1 VRANVSIITK
11 MTDLAPAPPRRGLPH
26 DAPRVLCVDD
36 EPQVLEGLRDSL
48 RRSFDVHVAESG
60 ADGLALLQHD
70 PDGYAVIISD
80 MRMPVMSGAAF
91 LNQARR
97 IAPTAV
103 RLLLTGHS
111 DVDAAIRA
119 VNDGQIFRFL
129 TKPCPPDDLLRA
141 CAAGL
146 GQHRLLNAERVLLE
160 QTLRGAIKALTD
172 VLALTNPAAFGRGTR
187 LKTGVGLLAQQIG
200 MTDAWEVEIA
210 ALLLQL
216 GAVTLPD
223 ATAEKLY
230 LGATLTS
237 EEQTMVAG
245 VPRAT
250 ERIIGHIPRMEG
262 VLQVLRDVA
271 RRFDADDDRGPSLG
285 GRMLR
290 IVRDH
295 DELESR
301 GADRPAAF
309 ETMSARGGTYDP
321 QLLSDY
327 ARTLGLRREVADAID
342 VSVDSL
348 RVGMTFAEDVR
359 HRGGT
364 LLIARGFKV
373 TVALLARLEHIPRG
387 QVREPL
393 RVIAASRPGA
403 PVDRPAAA

>member
-1 VRANVSIITK
+1 
-11 MTDLAPAPPRRGLPH
+11 
-26 DAPRVLCVDD
+26 
-36 EPQVLEGLRDSL
+36 
-48 RRSFDVHVAESG
+48 
-60 ADGLALLQHD
+60 
-70 PDGYAVIISD
+70 
-80 MRMPVMSGAAF
+80 MRMPVMSGSAF
-91 LNQARR
+91 LSQARR
-97 IAPTAV
+97 IAPNAV
-103 RLLLTGHS
+103 RLLLTGYS
-111 DVDAAIRA
+111 DVDAAARA
-119 VNDGQIFRFL
+119 VNEGQLFRFL
-129 TKPCPPDDLLRA
+129 TKPCPPDELLRA
-141 CAAGL
+141 CAAAL
-146 GQHRLLNAERVLLE
+146 GQHRLLVAEHLLLA

-230 LGATLTS
+230 SGAALTA
-237 EEQTMVAG
+237 EEQAMVAG
-245 VPRAT
+245 VPQAT

-262 VLQVLRDVA
+262 VLQVLKDVA

-301 GADRPAAF
+301 GATRTVAL
-309 ETMSARGGTYDP
+309 EQMRTGGGIYDP
-321 QLLSDY
+321 QLLKDY
-327 ARTLGLRREVADAID
+327 SRALGLTREVEDAID
-342 VSVDSL
+342 VRVDSL

-364 LLIARGFKV
+364 LLIARGYKV
-373 TVALLARLEHIPRG
+373 TTALLERLAHIPRG

-393 RVIAASRPGA
+393 RVIAGSPHGESAQ
-403 PVDRPAAA
+403 

>member
-1 VRANVSIITK
+1 
-11 MTDLAPAPPRRGLPH
+11 
-26 DAPRVLCVDD
+26 VLCVDD

-48 RRSFDVHVAESG
+48 SRSFDVRVAESG
-60 ADGLALLQHD
+60 ADGLALLEQD
-70 PDGYAVIISD
+70 PDGYAVVISD
-80 MRMPVMSGAAF
+80 MRMPVMSGSAF
-91 LNQARR
+91 LSQARR
-97 IAPTAV
+97 IAPNAV
-103 RLLLTGHS
+103 RLLLTGYS
-111 DVDAAIRA
+111 DVDAAVRA
-119 VNDGQIFRFL
+119 VNDGQLFRFL
-129 TKPCPPDDLLRA
+129 TKPCPPDELLRA
-141 CAAGL
+141 CAAAL
-146 GQHRLLNAERVLLE
+146 GQHRLLVAEHVLLA

-187 LKTGVGLLAQQIG
+187 LKTGVALLAEQIG

-216 GAVTLPD
+216 GAVTLPEE
-223 ATAEKLY
+223 TAERLY
-230 LGATLTS
+230 SGAALTP
-237 EEQTMVAG
+237 EEQELVAG

-262 VLQVLRDVA
+262 VLQVLKDVA

-301 GADRPAAF
+301 GAARAVAL
-309 ETMSARGGTYDP
+309 EEMRTRGGIYDP
-321 QLLSDY
+321 QLLKNYSR
-327 ARTLGLRREVADAID
+327 ALGLSREVEEAID
-342 VSVDSL
+342 VGVDSL

-364 LLIARGFKV
+364 LLIARGYKV
-373 TVALLARLEHIPRG
+373 TTALLERLAHIPRG

-393 RVIAASRPGA
+393 RVIAGSPLRDSAQ
-403 PVDRPAAA
+403 

>member
-1 VRANVSIITK
+1 MSIITK
-11 MTDLAPAPPRRGLPH
+11 MTALASAPPRRRLPS

-36 EPQVLEGLRDSL
+36 EPNVLEGLRDNLS
-48 RRSFDVHVAESG
+48 RSFDVRVAQSG
-60 ADGLALLQHD
+60 AEGIALLQQD
-70 PDGYAVIISD
+70 PDGYAVVISD
-80 MRMPVMSGAAF
+80 MRMPVMSGSAF
-91 LNQARR
+91 LSQARR
-97 IAPTAV
+97 ISPNAV
-103 RLLLTGHS
+103 RLLLTGYS

-119 VNDGQIFRFL
+119 VNDGQLFRFL
-129 TKPCPPDDLLRA
+129 TKPCPPDELLRA
-141 CAAGL
+141 CAAAL
-146 GQHRLLNAERVLLE
+146 GQHRLLIAEQVLLA
-160 QTLRGAIKALTD
+160 QTLRGAVKALTD

-230 LGATLTS
+230 SGAALTA
-237 EEQTMVAG
+237 EEQKMVAG

-262 VLQVLRDVA
+262 VVQIVKDVD
-271 RRFDADDDRGPSLG
+271 RRFDAHDDRGPSLG

-290 IVRDH
+290 IVRDL

-301 GADRPAAF
+301 GAPRPTAI
-309 ETMSARGGTYDP
+309 EDMLARSGTYDRE
-321 QLLSDY
+321 LLKDY
-327 ARTLGLRREVADAID
+327 SRALGLIGDVEESIEVR
-342 VSVDSL
+342 VESL

-364 LLIARGFKV
+364 LLIARGYKV
-373 TVALLARLEHIPRG
+373 TAALLERLAHIPRG

-393 RVIAASRPGA
+393 RVIAGSPLGEPA
-403 PVDRPAAA
+403 P

>member
-1 VRANVSIITK
+1 
-11 MTDLAPAPPRRGLPH
+11 MTALAPAPPRRGLPR

-48 RRSFDVHVAESG
+48 SRSFDVRVAESG
-60 ADGLALLQHD
+60 ADGLALLQED
-70 PDGYAVIISD
+70 PDSYAVVISD

-97 IAPTAV
+97 VAPNAV
-103 RLLLTGHS
+103 RVLLTGYS

-119 VNDGQIFRFL
+119 VNDGQLFRFL
-129 TKPCPPDDLLRA
+129 TKPCAPDELLRA
-141 CAAGL
+141 CAAAL
-146 GQHRLLNAERVLLE
+146 GQHRLLVAEQVLLA

-172 VLALTNPAAFGRGTR
+172 VLALANPAAFGRGTR

-200 MTDAWEVEIA
+200 MADAWEVEIA

-216 GAVTLPD
+216 GAVTLHD

-230 LGATLTS
+230 AGAALTA
-237 EEQTMVAG
+237 EEQKMVTA

-262 VLQVLRDVA
+262 VLQVIKDVG

-295 DELESR
+295 DDLESR
-301 GADRPAAF
+301 GATRAGAL
-309 ETMSARGGTYDP
+309 ETMGHRSGAYDP
-321 QLLSDY
+321 QLLKDY
-327 ARTLGLRREVADAID
+327 SRALGLIREVENAID
-342 VSVDSL
+342 VNVESL
-348 RVGMTFAEDVR
+348 QVGMTFAEDVR

-364 LLIARGFKV
+364 LLIARGYKV
-373 TVALLARLEHIPRG
+373 TPALLERLAHIPRG
-387 QVREPL
+387 QVRVPL
-393 RVIAASRPGA
+393 RVIAGSPLGE
-403 PVDRPAAA
+403 PAR

>member
-1 VRANVSIITK
+1 
-11 MTDLAPAPPRRGLPH
+11 MTALAPAPRRELPR

-36 EPQVLEGLRDSL
+36 EPNVLEGLRDSL

-60 ADGLALLQHD
+60 ADGLALLQQD
-70 PDGYAVIISD
+70 PDSFAVVISD

-111 DVDAAIRA
+111 DVEAAIRA

-129 TKPCPPDDLLRA
+129 TKPCPPGDLLRA

-230 LGATLTS
+230 SGAALTP
-237 EEQTMVAG
+237 EEQAMVAG
-245 VPRAT
+245 VPQAT

-262 VLQVLRDVA
+262 VLQVLKDVA

-301 GADRPAAF
+301 GATRTVAL
-309 ETMSARGGTYDP
+309 EQMRTGGGIYDP
-321 QLLSDY
+321 QLLKDY
-327 ARTLGLRREVADAID
+327 SRALGLTREVEDAID
-342 VSVDSL
+342 VRVDSL

-364 LLIARGFKV
+364 LLIARGYKV
-373 TVALLARLEHIPRG
+373 TTALLERLAHIPRG

-393 RVIAASRPGA
+393 RVIAGSPHGESAQ
-403 PVDRPAAA
+403 

>member
-1 VRANVSIITK
+1 VSA
-11 MTDLAPAPPRRGLPH
+11 LASAPSRRGVPS

-36 EPQVLEGLRDSL
+36 DPHVLEGLRDSL
-48 RRSFDVHVAESG
+48 SRSFGVRVAESG
-60 ADGLALLQHD
+60 ADALALLQQD
-70 PDGYAVIISD
+70 PDGYAVIVSD

-97 IAPTAV
+97 IAPNAV
-103 RLLLTGHS
+103 RLLLTGYS

-119 VNDGQIFRFL
+119 VNDGQLFRFL
-129 TKPCPPDDLLRA
+129 TKPCPPDELLRA
-141 CAAGL
+141 CAAAL
-146 GQHRLLNAERVLLE
+146 GQHRLIVAERVLLE
-160 QTLRGAIKALTD
+160 QTLRGAVKALTD

-223 ATAEKLY
+223 ATAERLY
-230 LGATLTS
+230 SGAALTS
-237 EEQTMVAG
+237 EEQKMVAAIP
-245 VPRAT
+245 VAT

-262 VLQVLRDVA
+262 VLQVLKDVG

-290 IVRDH
+290 IVRDY

-301 GADRPAAF
+301 GSTRSAALDA
-309 ETMSARGGTYDP
+309 MNARSGTYDQP
-321 QLLSDY
+321 LLDDY
-327 ARTLGLRREVADAID
+327 ARALGLSREVENAID
-342 VSVDSL
+342 VRADAL
-348 RVGMTFAEDVR
+348 RVGMTFADDVR

-364 LLIARGFKV
+364 LLIARGYKV
-373 TVALLARLEHIPRG
+373 TPALLERLAHIPRG
-387 QVREPL
+387 QLREPL
-393 RVIAASRPGA
+393 RVIVTSVPAEPG
-403 PVDRPAAA
+403 R

>member
-1 VRANVSIITK
+1 
-11 MTDLAPAPPRRGLPH
+11 
-26 DAPRVLCVDD
+26 
-36 EPQVLEGLRDSL
+36 
-48 RRSFDVHVAESG
+48 
-60 ADGLALLQHD
+60 
-70 PDGYAVIISD
+70 VIICD
-80 MRMPVMSGAAF
+80 MRMPVMSGSAF
-91 LNQARR
+91 LGQARR
-97 IAPTAV
+97 ISPNAV
-103 RLLLTGHS
+103 RLLLTGYS

-119 VNDGQIFRFL
+119 VNDGQLFRFL
-129 TKPCPPDDLLRA
+129 TKPCPPDELLRA
-141 CAAGL
+141 CAAAL
-146 GQHRLLNAERVLLE
+146 GQHRLLVAEQVLLA

-172 VLALTNPAAFGRGTR
+172 VLALTSPAAFGRGTR

-200 MTDAWEVEIA
+200 MADAWEVEIA

-230 LGATLTS
+230 SGAALTP
-237 EEQTMVAG
+237 EEQKMVAA

-262 VLQVLRDVA
+262 VLQVLKDVA

-301 GADRPAAF
+301 GAARPVAL
-309 ETMSARGGTYDP
+309 EEMRTRGGIYDP
-321 QLLSDY
+321 QLLKDY
-327 ARTLGLRREVADAID
+327 SRALGLSREIDDAID
-342 VSVDSL
+342 VRVDSL

-373 TVALLARLEHIPRG
+373 TTALLERLAHIPRG

-393 RVIAASRPGA
+393 RVIAGSLAGEPSP
-403 PVDRPAAA
+403 

>member
-1 VRANVSIITK
+1 
-11 MTDLAPAPPRRGLPH
+11 
-26 DAPRVLCVDD
+26 VLCVDD

-48 RRSFDVHVAESG
+48 SRSFDVRVAESG
-60 ADGLALLQHD
+60 TEGLALLQQD
-70 PDGYAVIISD
+70 PDGYAVVISD

-97 IAPTAV
+97 IAPNAV
-103 RLLLTGHS
+103 RLLLTGYS
-111 DVDAAIRA
+111 DVDAAVRA
-119 VNDGQIFRFL
+119 VNDGQLFRFL
-129 TKPCPPDDLLRA
+129 TKPCAPDELMRA
-141 CAAGL
+141 CAAAL
-146 GQHRLLNAERVLLE
+146 GQHRLLVAERVLLE

-187 LKTGVGLLAQQIG
+187 LKTGVGVLAQQIG

-230 LGATLTS
+230 SGAALTTD
-237 EEQTMVAG
+237 EQKMVSG
-245 VPRAT
+245 IPRAT

-262 VLQVLRDVA
+262 VLQVLKDVA

-301 GADRPAAF
+301 GATRAAALD
-309 ETMSARGGTYDP
+309 TMNTRSGTYDP
-321 QLLSDY
+321 QLLKDY
-327 ARTLGLRREVADAID
+327 SRALGITREVENAMD
-342 VSVDSL
+342 VTLDSL
-348 RVGMTFAEDVR
+348 RVGMTFADDVR

-364 LLIARGFKV
+364 LLIARGYKV
-373 TVALLARLEHIPRG
+373 TSALLQRLAHIPRG
-387 QVREPL
+387 QVQEPL
-393 RVIAASRPGA
+393 RVIAASPPGE
-403 PVDRPAAA
+403 PAR

>member
-1 VRANVSIITK
+1 
-11 MTDLAPAPPRRGLPH
+11 MTALAPASARRGLPS

-36 EPQVLEGLRDSL
+36 EPHVLEGLRDSL
-48 RRSFDVHVAESG
+48 RRSFDVRVAESG
-60 ADGLALLQHD
+60 ADGLALLQQD
-70 PDGYAVIISD
+70 PDGYSVVISD

-97 IAPTAV
+97 IAPSAV

-119 VNDGQIFRFL
+119 VNEGQIFRFL

-141 CAAGL
+141 CAAAL

-230 LGATLTS
+230 SGAALTS
-237 EEQTMVAG
+237 DEKKMVAG

-262 VLQVLRDVA
+262 VLQVLKDVA

-301 GADRPAAF
+301 GAARPAAF
-309 ETMSARGGTYDP
+309 DTLNARSGTYDP
-321 QLLSDY
+321 QLLTDY
-327 ARTLGLRREVADAID
+327 ARALGLTREVEDAID
-342 VSVDSL
+342 VRLDSL
-348 RVGMTFAEDVR
+348 RVGMTFADDVR

-364 LLIARGFKV
+364 LLIARGYKV
-373 TVALLARLEHIPRG
+373 TAALLARLEHIPRG

-393 RVIAASRPGA
+393 RVIAGSSSGEPA
-403 PVDRPAAA
+403 DRPCAA

>member
-1 VRANVSIITK
+1 VSIITSV
-11 MTDLAPAPPRRGLPH
+11 TALASAPPRRQLPR

-36 EPQVLEGLRDSL
+36 EPNVLEGLRDSL
-48 RRSFDVHVAESG
+48 SRSFDVRVAQSG
-60 ADGLALLQHD
+60 ADGLALLQED
-70 PDGYAVIISD
+70 PDGYAVVISD

-97 IAPTAV
+97 ISPNAV
-103 RLLLTGHS
+103 RLLLTGYS

-119 VNDGQIFRFL
+119 VNDGQLFRFL
-129 TKPCPPDDLLRA
+129 TKPCPPDELLRA
-141 CAAGL
+141 CAAAL
-146 GQHRLLNAERVLLE
+146 GQHRLLVAEHVLLA

-230 LGATLTS
+230 SGAALS
-237 EEQTMVAG
+237 PEEQKMVAG

-262 VLQVLRDVA
+262 VLQVLKDVA
-271 RRFDADDDRGPSLG
+271 RRFDAEDDRGPSLG

-301 GADRPAAF
+301 GATRAAALDS
-309 ETMSARGGTYDP
+309 MYARSGTYDP
-321 QLLSDY
+321 QLLKDY
-327 ARTLGLRREVADAID
+327 ARALGLSREIENAID
-342 VSVDSL
+342 VRIESL

-364 LLIARGFKV
+364 LLIARGYKV
-373 TVALLARLEHIPRG
+373 TGALLERLAHIPRG

-393 RVIAASRPGA
+393 RVIAGSPLGE
-403 PVDRPAAA
+403 PAQ

>member
-1 VRANVSIITK
+1 VSIITK
-11 MTDLAPAPPRRGLPH
+11 MTVLASASPRRGLPR

-36 EPQVLEGLRDSL
+36 EPHVLEGVRDSL
-48 RRSFDVHVAESG
+48 SRSFDVRVAESG
-60 ADGLALLQHD
+60 ADGLALLTQD
-70 PDGYAVIISD
+70 SDAYAVVISD

-97 IAPTAV
+97 IAPNAV
-103 RLLLTGHS
+103 RLLLTGYS

-119 VNDGQIFRFL
+119 VNDGQLFRFL
-129 TKPCPPDDLLRA
+129 TKPCPPDELLRA
-141 CAAGL
+141 CAAAL
-146 GQHRLLNAERVLLE
+146 GQHRLLLAEHVLLA

-230 LGATLTS
+230 SGAALTP
-237 EEQTMVAG
+237 EEQKMVAG

-262 VLQVLRDVA
+262 VLQVLNDVA
-271 RRFDADDDRGPSLG
+271 RRFDADNDRGPSLG

-301 GADRPAAF
+301 GSTQAVALD
-309 ETMSARGGTYDP
+309 TMNARSGTYDP
-321 QLLSDY
+321 QLLKDY
-327 ARTLGLRREVADAID
+327 ARALGLTRDIENAIEV
-342 VSVDSL
+342 SLDSL
-348 RVGMTFAEDVR
+348 QVGMTFAEDVR

-364 LLIARGFKV
+364 LLIARGYKV
-373 TVALLARLEHIPRG
+373 TTALVERLAHIPRG

-393 RVIAASRPGA
+393 RVIADSPLGE
-403 PVDRPAAA
+403 PAR